1 MPLYMNSVNI
11 GGYLVSKPDGTPTRD
26 GLPRVKFVV
35 ALNHPKKTTPEYIR
49 CVAWGERAIAITKY
63 ASKGQEI
70 LVTGELETST
80 WKDRH
85 RTQHTTTEIVV
96 SKFNLGNK
104 PRSKPD
110 EAVLVSPRPYLDSNE
125 AE

>member
-1 MPLYMNSVNI
+1 MPLYMNNVVI
-11 GGYLVSKPDGTPTRD
+11 GGYLASKPDGAPTKD

-35 ALNHPKKTTPEYIR
+35 ALNHPNKTAPEYIR
-49 CVAWGERAIAITKY
+49 CVAWGERATTIVKY

-70 LVTGELETST
+70 LITGELETST
-80 WKDRH
+80 WEDRN
-85 RTQHTTTEIVV
+85 RMKHTTTEIVV
-96 SKFNLGNK
+96 SKFNLGNR